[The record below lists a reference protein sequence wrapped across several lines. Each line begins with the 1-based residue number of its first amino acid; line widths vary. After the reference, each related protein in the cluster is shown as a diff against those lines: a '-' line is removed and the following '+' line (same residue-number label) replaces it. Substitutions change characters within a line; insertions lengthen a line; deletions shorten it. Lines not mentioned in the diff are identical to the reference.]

1 MKTQKKINVKKLSL
15 SKETLVRLNP
25 MQMTKIAGGYYTSR
39 TGSEQITQC
48 GCPNTSA

>member
-25 MQMTKIAGGYYTSR
+25 IQMTKIVGGYT

>member
-25 MQMTKIAGGYYTSR
+25 IQMTKIVGGYYT
-39 TGSEQITQC
+39 TGSDQITQC